1 MAKKITGPQL
11 IVANRLD
18 DGRAVFLTIAG
29 DWSNKVADAAV
40 AHCDDELQHLLAVA
54 QASEVANHVVSV
66 TAVAADLSGETPSP
80 AHIKFAMQARGPS
93 VRTDLGYQVSPNW
106 EQ

>member
-11 IVANRLD
+11 ILANRLD
-18 DGRAVFLTIAG
+18 DGRAVFLTGAG
-29 DWSNKVADAAV
+29 KWSNQAGDAAV
-40 AHCDDELQHLLAVA
+40 AHSQEELQELLGVA
-54 QASEVANHVVSV
+54 QAAEESNLVVSV
-66 TAVAADLSGETPSP
+66 TPVAADISGEAVTP

-93 VRTDLGYQVSPNW
+93 VRADLGYQVSPDW

>member
-11 IVANRLD
+11 ILANRLD
-18 DGRAVFLTIAG
+18 DGRAVFLTAEG
-29 DWSNKVADAAV
+29 SWVSDVAEAAV
-40 AHCDDELQHLLAVA
+40 AHSEEDLSGLLAVA
-54 QASEVANHVVSV
+54 QAAEVANIVVSV
-66 TAVAADLSGETPSP
+66 TPVAADTTSDNVAP

-93 VRTDLGYQVSPNW
+93 VRADLGYQVSPNW

>member
-11 IVANRLD
+11 VLANRLD
-18 DGRAVFLTIAG
+18 DGRAVFLTAASE
-29 DWSNKVADAAV
+29 WSNEVSHAAV
-40 AHCDDELQHLLAVA
+40 AENESDLAALMVIA
-54 QASEVANHVVSV
+54 EAAEVANLVVSV
-66 TAVAADLSGETPSP
+66 TPVAADTAGDSIAP

-93 VRTDLGYQVSPNW
+93 VRADLGYQVSPDW

>member
-11 IVANRLD
+11 ILANRLD
-18 DGRAVFLTIAG
+18 DGRAVFLTASG
-29 DWSNKVADAAV
+29 DWSNQVADAAV
-40 AHCDDELQHLLAVA
+40 AEDEQALTGLMTIA
-54 QASEVANHVVSV
+54 QAAEVANLVVSV
-66 TAVAADLSGETPSP
+66 TPVAADTSGESLAP

>member
-11 IVANRLD
+11 ILANRLD
-18 DGRAVFLTIAG
+18 DGRAVFLTVSG
-29 DWSNKVADAAV
+29 TWSNAASDAAV
-40 AHCDDELQHLLAVA
+40 AENEAELDTLMTVA
-54 QASEVANHVVSV
+54 QAADLANIVVSV
-66 TAVAADLSGETPSP
+66 TPVAADTAGDQIAP

-93 VRTDLGYQVSPNW
+93 VRADLGYQVSPNW